1 MTIRGGPRVPAG
13 RDLAGAVRYAREATD
28 RLPAWLSYHDR
39 AHTFAVVVPTAR
51 RLAIEE
57 RLDAGTRSLI
67 MVAACYHDLGFLE
80 AYAGHE
86 AVSQR
91 IAAEALPRFGFTS
104 ADVDAVVGMIAAT
117 RLPQRPRSLAERV
130 LADAD
135 LVVLGR
141 RDFLSFDRRLR
152 RETER
157 QLGPIGDIEWY
168 GAQFAFLAAHRYFT
182 PTARRMRERRKQLN
196 LVQLRAL
203 MERAERSETGVS

>member
-1 MTIRGGPRVPAG
+1 MKSRGGPRGSAG
-13 RDLAGAVRYAREATD
+13 RDLAGAVRYAREAAD

-57 RLDAGTRSLI
+57 RLDAGTRSLV

-80 AYAGHE
+80 AYEGHE
-86 AVSQR
+86 VVSQR
-91 IAAEALPRFGFTS
+91 MAAEALPRFGFTP
-104 ADVDAVVGMIAAT
+104 AEVEAVMGMIEAT
-117 RLPQRPRSLAERV
+117 RLPQRPRTPAERV

-152 RETER
+152 RERE
-157 QLGPIGDIEWY
+157 QHAGPIGDIEWY
-168 GAQFAFLAAHRYFT
+168 AAQLAFLAAHRYFT
-182 PTARRMRERRKQLN
+182 RTARRMRERRKQLN

-203 MERAERSETGVS
+203 MERAERSETEVS